1 MIGIVSTGYI
11 VDIWPGK
18 CKRKRWC
25 FGHFELILV
34 GPTQKKKKF
43 PSFSIVV
50 STNKQLAS
58 KCIFGKLIASNS
70 MR

>member
-18 CKRKRWC
+18 CKRNRWC

-34 GPTQKKKKF
+34 GPTQKKKKIPLF
-43 PSFSIVV
+43 FYSSF
-50 STNKQLAS
+50 NK
-58 KCIFGKLIASNS
+58 
-70 MR
+70 